1 MLPAIDIIIVNW
13 KSSSFLQGCLAS
25 LVDSA
30 HAQYNLM
37 RIVVVDNGSE
47 DNCAEVV
54 SKVPGA
60 VFHQNSSNPGFAVAC
75 NVGASG
81 SRADFLLF
89 LNPDTHV
96 QPDAIDKVVS
106 VMNRPE
112 NTHVGICGIRLYDE
126 SGRQSLCCSRFPT
139 TWSLFLEMTGL
150 DRIDRGI
157 FKSRHLTAG
166 ELSEDREVD
175 QIIGAFFMI
184 RRDLFETLGGFDE
197 RFFVYFEEV
206 DLSLR
211 ARQSGY
217 TARFISGAAA
227 THIGQVSSNQNK
239 GLRLFYFLRSRL
251 LYANKHFGKCSFALI
266 FFCSVIVEPVV
277 RICSVAARCSHSSM
291 RQVVS
296 AYREFYV
303 AIARAAWR
311 QLRRRELAREPA

>member
-1 MLPAIDIIIVNW
+1 MLPAVDIIIVNW
-13 KSSSFLQGCLAS
+13 KSSSSLQGCLAN

-30 HAQYNLM
+30 RAQHNLT

-60 VFHQNSSNPGFAVAC
+60 VFHQNSSNRGFAVAC
-75 NVGASG
+75 NIGASE

-112 NTHVGICGIRLYDE
+112 TAHLGIAGIQLYDE
-126 SGRQSLCCSRFPT
+126 SGKQSLCCSRFPT
-139 TWSLFLEMTGL
+139 TWSLFLEMTGF
-150 DRIDRGI
+150 DRIARGI
-157 FKSRHLTAG
+157 FKSRHLTTG
-166 ELSEDREVD
+166 ELAEDREVD
-175 QIIGAFFMI
+175 QVIGAFFMI
-184 RRDLFETLGGFDE
+184 RRDLFERLSGFDE

-211 ARQSGY
+211 ARQAGY

-227 THIGQVSSNQNK
+227 IHTGRVSSNQAK
-239 GLRLFYFLRSRL
+239 ARRLFYFLCSRL
-251 LYANKHFGKCSFALI
+251 LYAKKHLGKPSFALI
-266 FFCSVIVEPVV
+266 CFCSIIVEPAV
-277 RICSVAARCSHSSM
+277 RICSVALGCSQSSFG
-291 RQVVS
+291 QVVS

-303 AIARAAWR
+303 AIVRAARR
-311 QLRRRELAREPA
+311 QRQRHELAREQA